1 MNELINTLKK
11 KNYQIPFSL
20 IASYK
25 KINITEKELLLII
38 VLINEPYNP
47 KEIANILSIKLKEV
61 LELINSLSE
70 KGLVKIELERIN
82 NISVE
87 VINLDYLYE
96 KIALEIIGKNDK
108 ETTIY
113 DKFEKEL
120 GRTLSPMEY
129 EIVNGWLKENSEEVI
144 LLALKEAVYNNVSSM
159 RYIDRIVN
167 EWHKKGIK
175 TKEDVENSRRQFKK
189 NKTKNVELF
198 DYDWL
203 NDESNN

>member
-1 MNELINTLKK
+1 MNELINVLKRGT
-11 KNYQIPFSL
+11 YQIPYQL
-20 IASYK
+20 ITSYK
-25 KINITEKELLLII
+25 KLKITDKELILII
-38 VLINEPYNP
+38 VLLNEPYNL
-47 KEIANILSIKLKEV
+47 KEIANILNLKLKDV

-70 KGLVKIELERIN
+70 KGLIKIELEKIN
-82 NISVE
+82 GISVE

-96 KIALEIIGKNDK
+96 KLALEVMGNDTFK
-108 ETTIY
+108 TTIY

-129 EIVNGWLKENSEEVI
+129 EIVNGWLKDNSEEVI
-144 LLALKEAVYNNVSSM
+144 ILALKEAVYNNVSSM

-189 NKTKNVELF
+189 NKNKSVELF

>member
-1 MNELINTLKK
+1 MNELINALKRSS
-11 KNYQIPFSL
+11 YQIPYQL
-20 IASYK
+20 MVSYK
-25 KINITEKELLLII
+25 KINITDRELLLII
-38 VLINEPYNP
+38 VLLNEPYNP
-47 KEIANILSIKLKEV
+47 KEIASILNVELKDI

-70 KGLVKIELERIN
+70 KNILKIELKKIN
-82 NISVE
+82 GISVE
-87 VINLDYLYE
+87 VINLDSLYE
-96 KIALEIIGKNDK
+96 KLALELMGSNKS

-129 EIVNGWLKENSEEVI
+129 EIVNGWLKDNSEEII

-175 TKEDVENSRRQFKK
+175 TKQDVENSRKEFKK
-189 NKTKNVELF
+189 NKSK
-198 DYDWL
+198 
-203 NDESNN
+203 SRII